1 MLLVRDSSL
10 IKQYFAL
17 NYLRA
22 RNSEKKWESAQI
34 SNVNWSILQVL
45 EGRPQ
50 YVEMAGNL
58 IPITKSGDQLYISFK
73 AFRENRLPCLVKIRD
88 RDQEPAARVAF
99 MKEPKV
105 VRGELPQTPI
115 CNLNISLP
123 DMSTVRLSFTL
134 ILLLILQR

>member
-1 MLLVRDSSL
+1 MFVNFGTKINL
-10 IKQYFAL
+10 ILFFKTKNIL
-17 NYLRA
+17 P
-22 RNSEKKWESAQI
+22 
-34 SNVNWSILQVL
+34 LQVL

-115 CNLNISLP
+115 CNLNIALP
-123 DMSTVRLSFTL
+123 DMSTVRDSRS
-134 ILLLILQR
+134 IS

>member
-1 MLLVRDSSL
+1 MR
-10 IKQYFAL
+10 K
-17 NYLRA
+17 
-22 RNSEKKWESAQI
+22 AQV
-34 SNVNWSILQVL
+34 SNVNWSTLQVL

-134 ILLLILQR
+134 IYIYSAEIKFEILMTWGAFDVH